1 MSDSIKLKSITITG
15 NSPGPK
21 LLILGGIHGDE
32 FESMWAIRRLKET
45 LVPDALNGSITLIPI
60 VNEGA
65 FWLGQRTAEDGLDL
79 ARTCPGKENG
89 STTEQ
94 VAFLVSKLIRESDY
108 LIDLHSGGLVSKFY
122 PTVGYMLHDDSEV
135 LEMQQKMDLAFH
147 LLQQY

>member
-89 STTEQ
+89 STTC
-94 VAFLVSKLIRESDY
+94 LLYTSDAA
-108 LIDLHSGGLVSKFY
+108 D
-122 PTVGYMLHDDSEV
+122 E
-135 LEMQQKMDLAFH
+135 
-147 LLQQY
+147 